1 MITANGDAM
10 PADKTARAAALEV
23 LLAHFPNVS
32 FLALGIENVYGAQIA
47 RELPA
52 AMAALH
58 AELERELCRVTS
70 IGNTAHP
77 EH

>member
-32 FLALGIENVYGAQIA
+32 FMALGIEDVYGAQIA
-47 RELPA
+47 SELPA
-52 AMAALH
+52 AIAALR
-58 AELERELCRVTS
+58 AELEGELRRVTS
-70 IGNTAHP
+70 IGNTTHP
-77 EH
+77 EE